1 LRRRSGVIGIH
12 QYWRATISGE
22 LRRSIISLICRPFI
36 CRAGAALSI
45 QVTPR
50 PNRVRRP
57 ILTPAKCRALIGIIV
72 IVAPLIDRMNNLGFS
87 SLWDPA
93 YPHVTD

>member
-1 LRRRSGVIGIH
+1 VNCDVQSSRSFAV
-12 QYWRATISGE
+12 
-22 LRRSIISLICRPFI
+22 RSFAAPVRW
-36 CRAGAALSI
+36 ALSI

-57 ILTPAKCRALIGIIV
+57 ILTPAKCRAVIGIIV
-72 IVAPLIDRMNNLGFS
+72 IVAPPIDRMNNLGFS